1 MASDHEESDAELEE
15 NYYTFLN
22 LPRDATAEQINT
34 AYRKQSRIYHP
45 DKHLD
50 PDSKKK
56 AEIMFNRTK
65 RAYEVLSDPHQRAIY
80 DSVGEKGLR
89 TEGWEI
95 VHRTKT
101 PAEIREEYERLAQAA
116 AERRLQ
122 QRTNPRGNIT
132 INVNATEIF
141 APYDDTEMPRVEI
154 GSMSIAQSIEAP
166 ITRKDMIIMS
176 GNLYSSNGNG
186 SGGFVVAGRRLLNKG
201 WLELCAGAGNGFL
214 LGLKGKSLH
223 KGRVL
228 IVAYLKYRYFLGG
241 RTLTQK
247 LTLNGGTNLNFRD
260 NGVIPAL
267 FSTLAVQ
274 LDKHTMGSLT
284 LNAGPQSSMST
295 QIDHSKENY
304 SLSTSFVIGTPH
316 VYFGLSYTRKLME
329 NELKL
334 KLATKVGTFG
344 FLGEYGVEKK
354 VSKYSSVTAT
364 VSIGVPSGVILKF
377 KIIRS
382 NQSYVFPI
390 HLSDEIVPAAVFY
403 ASVTPVIAWFVIK
416 KTVMDPMEA
425 EKKSIEVERTKRQN
439 EQRLTAKRQEA
450 SAAVHL
456 MQRTYN
462 RIMTEELERMGLIV
476 TRAIYGCT
484 VEGSTQFKP
493 EQSLDVTIPIQ
504 CLVKDGT
511 LQLYESS
518 KSDLPGFYDPS
529 IGDEKI
535 LRIEYTYQNQF
546 QVINVKDNEALRLPM
561 PG

>member
-1 MASDHEESDAELEE
+1 MASDNESDAELDE

-22 LPRDATAEQINT
+22 LPRNATTEQINS

-45 DKHLD
+45 DKHTD

-80 DSVGEKGLR
+80 DSVGEKGLK

-95 VHRTKT
+95 VHRTRT

-141 APYDDTEMPRVEI
+141 TPYDDSEMPRVEI

-166 ITRKDMIIMS
+166 ITRKDMIVMS
-176 GNLYSSNGNG
+176 GNLYSSNGTG
-186 SGGFVVAGRRLLNKG
+186 TGVFMVAGRRLLNKG
-201 WLELCAGAGNGFL
+201 WMEVCLGAGNGFL
-214 LGLKGKSLH
+214 LGFK
-223 KGRVL
+223 
-228 IVAYLKYRYFLGG
+228 GG
-241 RTLTQK
+241 RTLTPK
-247 LTLNGGTNLNFRD
+247 LTLNGGTNMSFQE
-260 NGVIPAL
+260 NGVIPAV

-274 LDKHTMGSLT
+274 LDKHTVGSLT
-284 LNAGPQSSMST
+284 LNAGPHSSMST
-295 QIDHSKENY
+295 QIDHSNDQHAI
-304 SLSTSFVIGTPH
+304 STSFVIGTPH
-316 VYFGLSYTRKLME
+316 VYFGLSYTRKMLE

-344 FLGEYGVEKK
+344 FVGEYGVEKK
-354 VSKYSSVTAT
+354 VSKYSSVIAT
-364 VSIGVPSGVILKF
+364 VSVGVPSGVILKL

-403 ASVTPVIAWFVIK
+403 ASVTPIIAWFFVK
-416 KTVMDPMEA
+416 KTIMDPMEA
-425 EKKSIEVERTKRQN
+425 DRKNIEVERSKRQN
-439 EQRLTAKRQEA
+439 EQRLAAKKMEA
-450 SAAVHL
+450 MAAIHL
-456 MQRTYN
+456 MQSTYN
-462 RIMTEELERMGLIV
+462 RIISEEQKRKGLIIK
-476 TRAIYGCT
+476 RAIYGC
-484 VEGSTQFKP
+484 VSDDSSQFKP
-493 EQSLDVTIPIQ
+493 EASHDVTVPIQ
-504 CLVKDGT
+504 CLVRDGT

-518 KSDLPGFYDPS
+518 KSDLPGFFDPS
-529 IGDEKI
+529 LGDDKI
-535 LRIEYTYQNQF
+535 LRIEYTHND
-546 QVINVKDNEALRLPM
+546 VLKLVNIKDNEPLRLPE
-561 PG
+561 

>member
-1 MASDHEESDAELEE
+1 MASDNESDAELDE

-22 LPRDATAEQINT
+22 LPRDATTEQINT

-45 DKHLD
+45 DKHTD
-50 PDSKKK
+50 PDSKKE

-65 RAYEVLSDPHQRAIY
+65 RAYEVLSDPQQRAIY
-80 DSVGEKGLR
+80 DSVGEKGLK

-141 APYDDTEMPRVEI
+141 TPYDDSEMPRVEI

-176 GNLYSSNGNG
+176 GNLYSSNGTGN
-186 SGGFVVAGRRLLNKG
+186 GGFMVAGRRLLNKG
-201 WLELCAGAGNGFL
+201 WMEICLGAGNGFL
-214 LGLKGKSLH
+214 LGLKG
-223 KGRVL
+223 
-228 IVAYLKYRYFLGG
+228 G
-241 RTLTQK
+241 RTLTSK
-247 LTLNGGTNLNFRD
+247 LTLNGGTNMNFQE
-260 NGVIPAL
+260 NGVIPVV

-274 LDKHTMGSLT
+274 LDKHTVGSLT

-295 QIDHSKENY
+295 QIDHSNDQHAI
-304 SLSTSFVIGTPH
+304 STSFVIGTPH
-316 VYFGLSYTRKLME
+316 MYFGVSYTRKMLE
-329 NELKL
+329 NEMKL

-354 VSKYSSVTAT
+354 VSKYSSVIAT
-364 VSIGVPSGVILKF
+364 VSIGVPSGVILKL

-403 ASVTPVIAWFVIK
+403 ATVTPIIAWFFVK
-416 KTVMDPMEA
+416 KTIMDPMEA
-425 EKKSIEVERTKRQN
+425 DRKSIEVERSKRQN
-439 EQRLTAKRQEA
+439 EQRLAAKKSEA
-450 SAAVHL
+450 MAAIHL
-456 MQRTYN
+456 MQSTYN
-462 RIMTEELERMGLIV
+462 RIINEEQARRGLIIK
-476 TRAIYGCT
+476 RAIYGCIN
-484 VEGSTQFKP
+484 EGTSQFKP
-493 EQSLDVTIPIQ
+493 ETSHDVTVPIQ
-504 CLVKDGT
+504 CLVRDGT

-518 KSDLPGFYDPS
+518 KSDLPGFFDPS
-529 IGDEKI
+529 LGDDKI
-535 LRIEYTYQNQF
+535 LRIEYTFDDVLKTVN
-546 QVINVKDNEALRLPM
+546 IKDNEPVRLP
-561 PG
+561 G

>member
-1 MASDHEESDAELEE
+1 MASDNESDAELDE

-22 LPRDATAEQINT
+22 LPRDATPEQINT

-45 DKHLD
+45 DKHMD
-50 PDSKKK
+50 PESKKK

-80 DSVGEKGLR
+80 DSVGEKGLK

-132 INVNATEIF
+132 VNVNATEIF
-141 APYDDTEMPRVEI
+141 TPYDDTEMPRVEI

-176 GNLYSSNGNG
+176 GNLYSSNGTG
-186 SGGFVVAGRRLLNKG
+186 TGGFMVAGRRLLNKG
-201 WLELCAGAGNGFL
+201 WLEVCLGAGNGFL
-214 LGLKGKSLH
+214 LGLKG
-223 KGRVL
+223 
-228 IVAYLKYRYFLGG
+228 G
-241 RTLTQK
+241 RTLTSK
-247 LTLNGGTNLNFRD
+247 LTLNGGTNMNFQE
-260 NGVIPAL
+260 NGVIPVV

-274 LDKHTMGSLT
+274 LDKHTVGSLT
-284 LNAGPQSSMST
+284 LNAGPQSSMTT
-295 QIDHSKENY
+295 QVDHSNDQHAI
-304 SLSTSFVIGTPH
+304 STSFVIGTPH
-316 VYFGLSYTRKLME
+316 MYFGVSYTRKMLE
-329 NELKL
+329 NEMKL

-354 VSKYSSVTAT
+354 VSKYSSLIAT
-364 VSIGVPSGVILKF
+364 VSIGVPSGVILKL

-403 ASVTPVIAWFVIK
+403 ATVTPIVAWFFVK
-416 KTVMDPMEA
+416 KTIMDPMEA
-425 EKKSIEVERTKRQN
+425 DRKSIEVERTKRQN
-439 EQRLTAKRQEA
+439 EQRLAAKKTEA
-450 SAAVHL
+450 MAAIHL
-456 MQRTYN
+456 MQSTYN
-462 RIMTEELERMGLIV
+462 RILKEEQDRRGLIIK
-476 TRAIYGCT
+476 RAIYGCIN
-484 VEGSTQFKP
+484 EGTSQFKP
-493 EQSLDVTIPIQ
+493 EASHDVTVPIQ
-504 CLVKDGT
+504 CLVRDGT

-518 KSDLPGFYDPS
+518 KCDLPGFFDPS
-529 IGDEKI
+529 LGDEKI
-535 LRIEYTYQNQF
+535 LRIEYTFEDVLKTVNL
-546 QVINVKDNEALRLPM
+546 KDNEPLRLP
-561 PG
+561 G

>member
-1 MASDHEESDAELEE
+1 MASDNESDAELDE

-22 LPRDATAEQINT
+22 LPRDATGEQINT
-34 AYRKQSRIYHP
+34 AYRNQSRIYHP
-45 DKHLD
+45 DKHLE
-50 PDSKKK
+50 PDSKKR
-56 AEIMFNRTK
+56 AEMMFNRTK

-80 DSVGEKGLR
+80 DSIGEKGLK

-101 PAEIREEYERLAQAA
+101 PAEIRDEYDRLAQAA

-141 APYDDTEMPRVEI
+141 TPYDDSEMPRVEI

-176 GNLYSSNGNG
+176 GNLYSSNGTGN
-186 SGGFVVAGRRLLNKG
+186 GGFMIAGRRLLNKG
-201 WLELCAGAGNGFL
+201 WMEVCLGAGNGFL
-214 LGLKGKSLH
+214 LGLKG
-223 KGRVL
+223 
-228 IVAYLKYRYFLGG
+228 G
-241 RTLTQK
+241 RTLTSK
-247 LTLNGGTNLNFRD
+247 LTLNGGTNMNFRE
-260 NGVIPAL
+260 NGVIPAV
-267 FSTLAVQ
+267 FSSLAVQ
-274 LDKHTMGSLT
+274 LDKHTVGSLT

-295 QIDHSKENY
+295 QIDHSND
-304 SLSTSFVIGTPH
+304 LHAISTSFVIGTPH
-316 VYFGLSYTRKLME
+316 IYFGISYTRKMME

-354 VSKYSSVTAT
+354 VSKYSSVIAS
-364 VSIGVPSGVILKF
+364 VSIGVPSGVILKL

-403 ASVTPVIAWFVIK
+403 ASVTPIIAWYIVK
-416 KTVMDPMEA
+416 KTIMDPMEA
-425 EKKSIEVERTKRQN
+425 DRKSIEVERTKRQN
-439 EQRLTAKRQEA
+439 EQRLTAKKFEA
-450 SAAVHL
+450 MAAIHL
-456 MQRTYN
+456 MQNTYN
-462 RIMTEELERMGLIV
+462 RILNEEQDRRGLV
-476 TRAIYGCT
+476 VKRAIYGCLN
-484 VEGSTQFKP
+484 EGSTQFKP
-493 EQSLDVTIPIQ
+493 EASHDVTIPIQ
-504 CLVKDGT
+504 CLVRDST

-529 IGDEKI
+529 LGDDKI
-535 LRIEYTYQNQF
+535 LRIEYTHND
-546 QVINVKDNEALRLPM
+546 VLKTVNIKDKEPLRLPA
-561 PG
+561 

>member
-1 MASDHEESDAELEE
+1 MASDNESDAELDE

-22 LPRDATAEQINT
+22 LPRNATTEQINS

-45 DKHLD
+45 DKHTD

-80 DSVGEKGLR
+80 DSVGEKGLK

-95 VHRTKT
+95 VHRTRT

-141 APYDDTEMPRVEI
+141 TPYDDSEMPRVEI

-166 ITRKDMIIMS
+166 ITRKDMIVMS
-176 GNLYSSNGNG
+176 GNLYSSNGTG
-186 SGGFVVAGRRLLNKG
+186 TGGFMVAGRRLLNKG
-201 WLELCAGAGNGFL
+201 WMEVCLGAGNGFL
-214 LGLKGKSLH
+214 LGFK
-223 KGRVL
+223 
-228 IVAYLKYRYFLGG
+228 GG
-241 RTLTQK
+241 RTLTSK
-247 LTLNGGTNLNFRD
+247 LTLNGGTNMSFQE
-260 NGVIPAL
+260 NGVIPAV

-274 LDKHTMGSLT
+274 LDKHTVGSLT

-295 QIDHSKENY
+295 QIDHSNDQHAI
-304 SLSTSFVIGTPH
+304 STSFVIGTPH
-316 VYFGLSYTRKLME
+316 VYFGVSYTRKMLE

-344 FLGEYGVEKK
+344 FVGEYGVEKK
-354 VSKYSSVTAT
+354 VSKYSSVIAT
-364 VSIGVPSGVILKF
+364 VSVGVPSGVILKL

-390 HLSDEIVPAAVFY
+390 HLSDEIVPAAIFY
-403 ASVTPVIAWFVIK
+403 ASVTPIIAWFFVK
-416 KTVMDPMEA
+416 KTIMDPMEA
-425 EKKSIEVERTKRQN
+425 DRKNIEVERSKRQN
-439 EQRLTAKRQEA
+439 EQRLAAKKSEA
-450 SAAVHL
+450 MAAIHL
-456 MQRTYN
+456 MQSTYN
-462 RIMTEELERMGLIV
+462 RIISEEQKRKGLIIK
-476 TRAIYGCT
+476 RAIYGCLNDD
-484 VEGSTQFKP
+484 SLQFKP
-493 EQSLDVTIPIQ
+493 EASHDVTVPIQ
-504 CLVKDGT
+504 CLVRDGT

-518 KSDLPGFYDPS
+518 KSDLPGFFDPS
-529 IGDEKI
+529 LGDDKI
-535 LRIEYTYQNQF
+535 LRIEYTHND
-546 QVINVKDNEALRLPM
+546 VLKLINIKDNEPLRLP
-561 PG
+561 G

>member
-1 MASDHEESDAELEE
+1 MPSDNESDGELEE

-22 LPRDATAEQINT
+22 LPRDATADQINT
-34 AYRKQSRIYHP
+34 SYRKQSRIYHP

-50 PDSKKK
+50 AESKKK

-80 DSVGEKGLR
+80 DSVGVKGLK

-95 VHRTKT
+95 VHRTRT

-166 ITRKDMIIMS
+166 ITRKDMIVMS
-176 GNLYSSNGNG
+176 GNLYSSNGTG

-214 LGLKGKSLH
+214 LGLKG
-223 KGRVL
+223 
-228 IVAYLKYRYFLGG
+228 G
-241 RTLTQK
+241 RTLTSK
-247 LTLNGGTNLNFRD
+247 LTVNGGTNLNFREHA
-260 NGVIPAL
+260 VIPAL

-284 LNAGPQSSMST
+284 LNAGPQSSMTT
-295 QIDHSKENY
+295 QIDHSNDQY
-304 SLSTSFVIGTPH
+304 SLSSSFVIGTPH
-316 VYFGLSYTRKLME
+316 IYFSLAYTRKMME

-334 KLATKVGTFG
+334 KLAAKVGTFG
-344 FLGEYGVEKK
+344 FMGEYGVEKK
-354 VSKYSSVTAT
+354 VSKYSSVVAT
-364 VSIGVPSGVILKF
+364 VSVGVPSGVILKF
-377 KIIRS
+377 KIVRS

-390 HLSDEIVPAAVFY
+390 HLSEEIVPAAVFY
-403 ASVTPVIAWFVIK
+403 ASITPVIAWFFIK
-416 KTVMDPMEA
+416 KSIMEPMEA
-425 EKKSIEVERTKRQN
+425 ERKSIEVERTKKQN
-439 EQRLTAKRQEA
+439 EQRLAAKKLEA
-450 SAAVHL
+450 SAATHL
-456 MQRTYN
+456 MQRTFN
-462 RIMTEELERMGLIV
+462 RILNEEMLKHGLII
-476 TRAIYGCT
+476 TRATYGCLS
-484 VEGSTQFKP
+484 ESGNNFQAGLSY
-493 EQSLDVTIPIQ
+493 DVTIPIQ

-518 KSDLPGFYDPS
+518 KCDLPGFYDPS
-529 IGDEKI
+529 IGDDKI
-535 LRIEYTYQNQF
+535 LRIEYTFNDQF
-546 QVINVKDNEALRLPM
+546 KIVNLKDNEALRLP
-561 PG
+561 PAGNSGGSSPNN

>member
-1 MASDHEESDAELEE
+1 MASENESDAELEE

-22 LPRDATAEQINT
+22 LPRDATTEQINT

-45 DKHLD
+45 DKHYD
-50 PDSKKK
+50 VDSKKQ

-80 DSVGEKGLR
+80 DSVGIKGLK

-95 VHRTKT
+95 AHRTKT

-116 AERRLQ
+116 DERRLQ

-141 APYDDTEMPRVEI
+141 APYDETEMPRVEI

-166 ITRKDMIIMS
+166 LTRKDMIIMS

-201 WLELCAGAGNGFL
+201 WLEVCAGAGNGFL
-214 LGLKGKSLH
+214 VGLK
-223 KGRVL
+223 
-228 IVAYLKYRYFLGG
+228 GG
-241 RTLTQK
+241 RTLSSK
-247 LTLNGGTNLNFRD
+247 LTLNGGTNISFREH
-260 NGVIPAL
+260 GVIPAL

-274 LDKHTMGSLT
+274 LDKHTVGSLT
-284 LNAGPQSSMST
+284 LNAGPQSSMTT
-295 QIDHSKENY
+295 QIDHNKDEY
-304 SLSTSFVIGTPH
+304 ALSSSFVIGSPH
-316 VYFGLSYTRKLME
+316 IYFGLSYTRKLIE
-329 NELKL
+329 NEMKL
-334 KLATKVGTFG
+334 KLAVKLGTFG
-344 FLGEYGVEKK
+344 FMGEYGLEKK
-354 VSKYSSVTAT
+354 ISKYSSVTAA

-403 ASVTPVIAWFVIK
+403 ASVTPVIAWFLIK
-416 KTVMDPMEA
+416 KTIMDPMDA
-425 EKKSIEVERTKRQN
+425 ERKSVEVERTKRQN
-439 EQRLTAKRQEA
+439 EQRLLAKRQEA

-456 MQRTYN
+456 MQSTYH
-462 RIMTEELERMGLIV
+462 RIMTEELQKTGLVV
-476 TRAIYGCT
+476 TRAVYGCT
-484 VEGSTQFKP
+484 TENSSTQFKP
-493 EQSLDVTIPIQ
+493 ELSLDVTIPIQ
-504 CLVKDGT
+504 CLVRDST
-511 LQLYESS
+511 LQLYDSS

-529 IGDEKI
+529 IGDNKI

-546 QVINVKDNEALRLPM
+546 KVVNLKDNEAIRLPL
-561 PG
+561 P

>member
-1 MASDHEESDAELEE
+1 MASDHDESDAELDE

-22 LPRDATAEQINT
+22 LPRNATAEQINT
-34 AYRKQSRIYHP
+34 AYRKQSRMFHP

-50 PDSKKK
+50 PDSKKM

-65 RAYEVLSDPHQRAIY
+65 RAYEVLSDPQQRAIY
-80 DSVGEKGLR
+80 DSVGGKGLR

-95 VHRTKT
+95 LHRTKT
-101 PAEIREEYERLAQAA
+101 PDEIREEYERLAQAA

-141 APYDDTEMPRVEI
+141 APYDDSEMPRVEI

-186 SGGFVVAGRRLLNKG
+186 SGGFVIAGRRLLNKG
-201 WLELCAGAGNGFL
+201 WIELCAGAGNGFL
-214 LGLKGKSLH
+214 LGFK
-223 KGRVL
+223 
-228 IVAYLKYRYFLGG
+228 GG
-241 RTLTQK
+241 RTLSQK

-260 NGVIPAL
+260 QGVIPAL

-295 QIDHSKENY
+295 QIDHSKETY
-304 SLSTSFVIGTPH
+304 SLSSSLVIGTPH
-316 VYFGLSYTRKLME
+316 IYFGLSYTRKMME

-334 KLATKVGTFG
+334 KLAAKVGTFG
-344 FLGEYGVEKK
+344 FMGEYGVEKK

-377 KIIRS
+377 KILRS

-403 ASVTPVIAWFVIK
+403 ASVTPVIAWFFIK
-416 KTVMDPMEA
+416 RTVMDPMEA
-425 EKKSIEVERTKRQN
+425 ERKNIEVERTKRQN
-439 EQRLTAKRQEA
+439 EQRLSAKRHEA

-456 MQRTYN
+456 MQATYN
-462 RIMTEELERMGLIV
+462 RIMTEELARNGLIV
-476 TRAIYGCT
+476 TRAVYGCT
-484 VEGSTQFKP
+484 LEGGRQFKP
-493 EQSLDVTIPIQ
+493 DQSLDVTVAIQ
-504 CLVKDGT
+504 CMVKNGT
-511 LQLYESS
+511 LQLHDSP
-518 KSDLPGFYDPS
+518 KSDLPGFYDPG
-529 IGDEKI
+529 IGEDKI
-535 LRIEYTYQNQF
+535 LRIEYTCKNQSE
-546 QVINVKDNEALRLPM
+546 VIHIKDNEALRLPLLS
-561 PG
+561 G

>member
-1 MASDHEESDAELEE
+1 MASENESDVELEE

-22 LPRDATAEQINT
+22 LPRDATTEQINT

-45 DKHLD
+45 DKHHNE
-50 PDSKKK
+50 DSKKQ

-80 DSVGEKGLR
+80 DSVGVQGLR

-101 PAEIREEYERLAQAA
+101 PTEIREEYERLAQAA
-116 AERRLQ
+116 DERRLQ

-141 APYDDTEMPRVEI
+141 APYDETEMPRVEI

-166 ITRKDMIIMS
+166 LTRKDMIIMS

-201 WLELCAGAGNGFL
+201 WLEVCAGAGNGFL
-214 LGLKGKSLH
+214 VGLK
-223 KGRVL
+223 
-228 IVAYLKYRYFLGG
+228 GG
-241 RTLTQK
+241 RTLSPK
-247 LTLNGGTNLNFRD
+247 VTLNGGTNMSFREH
-260 NGVIPAL
+260 GVIPAL

-274 LDKHTMGSLT
+274 LDKHTVGSLT

-295 QIDHSKENY
+295 QIDHSKDEY
-304 SLSTSFVIGTPH
+304 ALSSSFVIGSPH
-316 VYFGLSYTRKLME
+316 IYFGLSYTRKMIE
-329 NELKL
+329 NEMKL
-334 KLATKVGTFG
+334 KLAVKVGTFG
-344 FLGEYGVEKK
+344 FMGEYGLEKK
-354 VSKYSSVTAT
+354 ISKYSSVTAA

-377 KIIRS
+377 KILRS

-403 ASVTPVIAWFVIK
+403 ASVTPVIAWFLIK
-416 KTVMDPMEA
+416 KTIMDPMDA
-425 EKKSIEVERTKRQN
+425 ERKSVEVERTKRQN
-439 EQRLTAKRQEA
+439 EQRLLAKRQEA

-456 MQRTYN
+456 MQSTYH
-462 RIMTEELERMGLIV
+462 RIMTEELQKTGLVV
-476 TRAIYGCT
+476 TRAVYGCT
-484 VEGSTQFKP
+484 TENSSTQFKP
-493 EQSLDVTIPIQ
+493 ELSLDVTIPIQ
-504 CLVKDGT
+504 CLVRDST
-511 LQLYESS
+511 LQLYDSS

-529 IGDEKI
+529 IGDNKI

-546 QVINVKDNEALRLPM
+546 RVVNIKDNEAIRLPL
-561 PG
+561 P

>member
-1 MASDHEESDAELEE
+1 MASENESDAELEE

-22 LPRDATAEQINT
+22 LPRDATTEQINT

-45 DKHLD
+45 DKHYD
-50 PDSKKK
+50 VDSKKQ

-80 DSVGEKGLR
+80 DSVGVKGLK

-95 VHRTKT
+95 AHRTKT

-116 AERRLQ
+116 DERRLQ

-141 APYDDTEMPRVEI
+141 APYDETEMPRVEI

-166 ITRKDMIIMS
+166 LTRKDMIIMS

-201 WLELCAGAGNGFL
+201 WLEVCAGAGNGFL
-214 LGLKGKSLH
+214 VGLK
-223 KGRVL
+223 
-228 IVAYLKYRYFLGG
+228 GG
-241 RTLTQK
+241 RTLSSK
-247 LTLNGGTNLNFRD
+247 LTLNGGTNMSFREH
-260 NGVIPAL
+260 GVIPAL

-274 LDKHTMGSLT
+274 LDKHTVGSLT
-284 LNAGPQSSMST
+284 LNAGPQSSMTT
-295 QIDHSKENY
+295 QIDHNKDEY
-304 SLSTSFVIGTPH
+304 ALSSSFVIGSPH
-316 VYFGLSYTRKLME
+316 IYFGLSYTRKLIE
-329 NELKL
+329 NEMKL
-334 KLATKVGTFG
+334 KLAVKLGTFG
-344 FLGEYGVEKK
+344 FMGEYGLEKK
-354 VSKYSSVTAT
+354 ISKYSSVTAA

-403 ASVTPVIAWFVIK
+403 ASVTPVIAWFLIK
-416 KTVMDPMEA
+416 KTIMDPMDA
-425 EKKSIEVERTKRQN
+425 ERKSVEVERTKRQN
-439 EQRLTAKRQEA
+439 EQRLLAKRQEA

-456 MQRTYN
+456 MQSTYH
-462 RIMTEELERMGLIV
+462 RIMTEELQKTGLVV
-476 TRAIYGCT
+476 TRAVYGCT
-484 VEGSTQFKP
+484 TENSSTQFKP
-493 EQSLDVTIPIQ
+493 ELSLDVTIPIQ
-504 CLVKDGT
+504 CLVRDST
-511 LQLYESS
+511 LQLYDSS

-529 IGDEKI
+529 IGDNKI

-546 QVINVKDNEALRLPM
+546 KVVNLKDNEAIRLPL
-561 PG
+561 P

>member
-1 MASDHEESDAELEE
+1 MASDNESDAELDE

-22 LPRDATAEQINT
+22 LPRDATPEQINT

-45 DKHLD
+45 DKHMD
-50 PDSKKK
+50 PESKKE

-80 DSVGEKGLR
+80 DSVGEKGLK

-141 APYDDTEMPRVEI
+141 TPYDDTEMPRVEI

-176 GNLYSSNGNG
+176 GNLYSSNGTG
-186 SGGFVVAGRRLLNKG
+186 TGGFMVAGRRLLNKG
-201 WLELCAGAGNGFL
+201 WLEVCLGAGNGFL
-214 LGLKGKSLH
+214 LGLKG
-223 KGRVL
+223 
-228 IVAYLKYRYFLGG
+228 G
-241 RTLTQK
+241 RTLTSK
-247 LTLNGGTNLNFRD
+247 LTLNGGTNMNFQE
-260 NGVIPAL
+260 NGVIPVV

-274 LDKHTMGSLT
+274 LDKHTVGSLT
-284 LNAGPQSSMST
+284 LNAGPQSSMTT
-295 QIDHSKENY
+295 QVDHSNDQHAI
-304 SLSTSFVIGTPH
+304 STSFVIGTPH
-316 VYFGLSYTRKLME
+316 MYFGVSYTRKMLE
-329 NELKL
+329 NEMKL

-354 VSKYSSVTAT
+354 ISKYSSLIAT
-364 VSIGVPSGVILKF
+364 VSIGVPSGVILKL

-403 ASVTPVIAWFVIK
+403 ATVTPIVAWFFVK
-416 KTVMDPMEA
+416 KTIMDPMEA
-425 EKKSIEVERTKRQN
+425 DRKSIEVERTKRQN
-439 EQRLTAKRQEA
+439 EQRLAAKKTEA
-450 SAAVHL
+450 MAAIHL
-456 MQRTYN
+456 MQSTYN
-462 RIMTEELERMGLIV
+462 RILKEEQDRRGLIIK
-476 TRAIYGCT
+476 RAIYGCIN
-484 VEGSTQFKP
+484 EGTSQFKP
-493 EQSLDVTIPIQ
+493 EASHDVTVPIQ
-504 CLVKDGT
+504 CLVRDST

-518 KSDLPGFYDPS
+518 KCDLPGFFDPS
-529 IGDEKI
+529 LGDEKI
-535 LRIEYTYQNQF
+535 LRIEYTFEDVLKTVNL
-546 QVINVKDNEALRLPM
+546 KDNEPLRLP
-561 PG
+561 G